1 MNVDQKSAVS
11 PVQENS
17 GTKGKKL
24 LDQASEVLY
33 TAGFEDAA
41 ARRYVA
47 WMREFIL
54 FHGKRHPSEMGVP
67 EIRHFLEDG
76 RFSGKGASD
85 RVEATAWRG
94 SCGADACKRG
104 GRHASIDERLD
115 VRFWLADQ
123 GVLPITG

>member
-33 TAGFEDAA
+33 TTGFEDAA
-41 ARRYVA
+41 TRRYVA

-67 EIRHFLEDG
+67 EIRHFVV
-76 RFSGKGASD
+76 S
-85 RVEATAWRG
+85 
-94 SCGADACKRG
+94 
-104 GRHASIDERLD
+104 
-115 VRFWLADQ
+115 
-123 GVLPITG
+123 